1 MKLCDMSTPL
11 ASDKCILCGNKPSF
25 TAIFIPDDPQKWGAA
40 PGKKRFVRYCLC
52 EKCKQNKKTPELVE
66 KVILVE
72 LSGGGAVYE

>member
-1 MKLCDMSTPL
+1 MNLRDIPNPL
-11 ASDKCILCGNKPSF
+11 AGDKCLLCGDTPSVIG
-25 TAIFIPDDPQKWGAA
+25 IFIPDDPQKWGAA
-40 PGKKRFVRYCLC
+40 PSKKRFVRYCLC